1 MGRGSVLALVAVIP
15 SVLLLGT
22 PGAAASP
29 GIRPAAAPIVGECH
43 DVDDAL
49 LQEGG
54 YWVDS
59 IAVPCTEPHT
69 FEVTETGAV
78 PQDVN
83 AFEFAQRQCGSLDVW
98 TAVGVN
104 RSTAGIVT
112 DPVRVEPRSFAVRQ
126 ASPSYV
132 CGAVAVSFNGR
143 QPPTAVRLTSS
154 IERLRPRARAALQ
167 HCSSAAND
175 RSAFAPAITVPC
187 STRPRWQVASWI
199 IWSALYDDYPGRA
212 ALRERAADECGPGAV
227 FVVPT
232 AMSWEKG
239 AARTWCY
246 VKYP

>member
-1 MGRGSVLALVAVIP
+1 MGRGHVLALVIVIP
-15 SVLLLGT
+15 SVVLVASA
-22 PGAAASP
+22 GAVASP
-29 GIRPAAAPIVGECH
+29 LVPESAVPIVGECYE
-43 DVDDAL
+43 VDDAL

-54 YWVDS
+54 YWLD
-59 IAVPCTEPHT
+59 AAPVPCTQPHT
-69 FEVTETGAV
+69 LEVTETGPV

-83 AFEFAQRQCGSLDVW
+83 AFEFAERQCGPLDVW

-104 RSTAGIVT
+104 GSTAGIVE
-112 DPVRVEPRSFAVRQ
+112 DPVRIEPRSFAVRQ
-126 ASPSYV
+126 PDPSYA

-143 QPPTAVRLTSS
+143 QPPTAVRLTSA
-154 IERLRPRARAALQ
+154 IERLRPRERATLR

-212 ALRERAADECGPGAV
+212 ALRERAGAECGPGAD
-227 FVVPT
+227 FAVPT
-232 AMSWEKG
+232 ALAWSNG
-239 AARTWCY
+239 SARTWCY